1 MLLVTSR
8 HHNGWV
14 VPGGGIETGEEAK
27 DAAIREL
34 QEEVYIIYKSGFCLS
49 LLLQAGVLG
58 TAIELLGVF
67 HVSYIC

>member
-34 QEEVYIIYKSGFCLS
+34 QEEVH
-49 LLLQAGVLG
+49 
-58 TAIELLGVF
+58 AIL
-67 HVSYIC
+67 